1 MAQLFTIKSTQPNR
15 LDLNPPTDKHR
26 FAVQVGA
33 QCPAVPK
40 MDISADG
47 PSTAA
52 TVSFKISCD
61 ASALVTQAVTAEC
74 G

>member
-1 MAQLFTIKSTQPNR
+1 MIKSIFKSSR
-15 LDLNPPTDKHR
+15 LR
-26 FAVQVGA
+26 
-33 QCPAVPK
+33 PAVPK

-47 PSTAA
+47 PGTAA

-61 ASALVTQAVTAEC
+61 ASARVTQAVTAEC